1 MLFKKKLCNRGFFLI
16 IHYYFNVD
24 QYVSYLNLKKVA
36 YKLKKKNCFLNNL
49 LHFINHFLQV

>member
-36 YKLKKKNCFLNNL
+36 YKLKKKIVF
-49 LHFINHFLQV
+49 